1 MEKPLKV
8 RHGVI
13 CRTPNQHFGYWGW
26 PSVAKMEDGTLV
38 AACSG
43 FRLRHIDPF
52 GKNTLFYSRDEG
64 KTWSP
69 PVVAN
74 DTRKDDRDA
83 GIVSLGGKKLL
94 LTWFNHPREAYTHT
108 YYEIMK
114 GDMTPAEQGL
124 LDGMIRDYAEI
135 PDELYRPGSFLR
147 VSEDGGITWSEAR
160 QSPVSAPHGPIVL
173 RDGSLFYLGREFYS
187 QLPQTDPEDKEAL
200 LACVSRD
207 EGRSWQR
214 MGRVPLPANV
224 DPKDTT
230 VEMCEPHALEL
241 PSGRI
246 LGMIRFQS
254 NPVHPAYQKGFTI
267 LLTHSDDGGKSWSA
281 PTHIDVSGFPPHLLR
296 HSSGAIVCVYGR
308 REEPFGERAMV
319 SWDEG
324 ESWDTEYVLHN
335 DGICVDLGYPASVEL
350 SDGSILTVYYQK
362 VGEDRDTS
370 ILYSVWELPERP

>member
-124 LDGMIRDYAEI
+124 LDGMIQDYAEI

-214 MGRVPLPANV
+214 MG
-224 DPKDTT
+224 
-230 VEMCEPHALEL
+230 
-241 PSGRI
+241 
-246 LGMIRFQS
+246 
-254 NPVHPAYQKGFTI
+254 
-267 LLTHSDDGGKSWSA
+267 
-281 PTHIDVSGFPPHLLR
+281 GFPSPPMWIPR
-296 HSSGAIVCVYGR
+296 TPPWRCASPTPWSFPAAG
-308 REEPFGERAMV
+308 
-319 SWDEG
+319 SW
-324 ESWDTEYVLHN
+324 
-335 DGICVDLGYPASVEL
+335 A
-350 SDGSILTVYYQK
+350 
-362 VGEDRDTS
+362 
-370 ILYSVWELPERP
+370 